1 MLCRVFNRL
10 IILLAITLMASAAVY
25 AVSPFDVYLKEVTN
39 NVFPDETAIF
49 TLTLTNNLEVEDNYR
64 FYLEGLSWNL
74 QTDPL
79 SDYLSGVTIPAH
91 NIHEVNLK
99 LKPIGSLDYG
109 TYQLEL
115 KVDSQASKN
124 SKSVFLIINLRN
136 PHPPIKEYFAVVSK
150 IVEIP
155 AVIDPRETVPIGIN
169 LENLNPKNI
178 TNLEVQLS
186 GKLINEQTTSSL
198 APLEKKK
205 ITFQVNLDPL
215 TPPQKDTLVLT
226 LLVDGR
232 VLQPII
238 KELFEVMEYSE
249 IVKELQPIEKSFLS
263 TKQTIKFTNNGN
275 VEKIYTHEQKV
286 GFFEDLFTSSDPK
299 AYKIKKDDATYL
311 AWDLQLAPEQ
321 TQSVTVTTSYVP
333 LFVLI
338 LIVILAIIAY
348 YIFRSPITVT
358 KEASILAT
366 KEGGISN
373 LKVILHVKNRSN
385 QVMDNVAIV
394 DRVPNISEI
403 EKEPELG
410 SIKPTQILQS
420 AKEGTVVKWE
430 IGSLEKLEERIIT
443 YRIKSK
449 LTIIGGVNLPSA
461 TVKFTDN
468 RGKEQVANS
477 NRLDVSI

>member
-1 MLCRVFNRL
+1 MHYRVFTRL
-10 IILLAITLMASAAVY
+10 IILLTVALMASAAVY
-25 AVSPFDVYLKEVTN
+25 AVSPFDVYSKDVTN
-39 NVFPDETAIF
+39 SIFPDETAIF
-49 TLTLTNNLEVEDNYR
+49 TVTIVNNLDVPDTYR
-64 FYLEGLSWNL
+64 LNLMGLSWSL
-74 QTDPL
+74 QSDPL
-79 SDYLSGVTIPAH
+79 SDYLSGITIPAH

-99 LKPIGSLDYG
+99 LKPIGTLEYG

-115 KVDSQASKN
+115 GIDSQQSKN
-124 SKSVFLIINLRN
+124 SKSIFLIINLRN
-136 PHPPIKEYFAVVSK
+136 PQPPIKDYFAVVSK
-150 IVEIP
+150 IIEIP
-155 AVIDPRETVPIGIN
+155 GVIDPRETVPIGIN

-178 TNLEVQLS
+178 SNLEVQLS
-186 GKLINEQTTSSL
+186 SKLINEQTVSSL

-215 TPPQKDTLVLT
+215 TPPQKDILVLT

-238 KELFEVMEYSE
+238 KEPFEIIEYSE
-249 IVKELQPIEKSFLS
+249 IVKEISPPEKGFLS
-263 TKQTIKFTNNGN
+263 SQQTIKFTNKGN
-275 VEKIYTHEQKV
+275 VDKIYMHEQKV

-299 AYKIKKDDATYL
+299 AYKIKKDEATYL
-311 AWDLQLAPEQ
+311 AWDLQLGPDA
-321 TQSVTVTTSYVP
+321 TQSITVKTSYIP
-333 LFVLI
+333 LFI
-338 LIVILAIIAY
+338 LIVVIVLAIIAY

-373 LKVILHVKNRSN
+373 LKIVLHIKNRSN
-385 QVMDNVAIV
+385 QVMDNVTIV
-394 DRVPNISEI
+394 DKIPNIAEI

-420 AKEGTVVKWE
+420 AREGTVVKWE
-430 IGSLEKLEERIIT
+430 IGSVEKLEERIIT
-443 YRIKSK
+443 YRMKSK
-449 LTIIGGVNLPSA
+449 LTIIGGINIPSA
-461 TVKFTDN
+461 TVRFADN

>member
-1 MLCRVFNRL
+1 MHYRVFNRL
-10 IILLAITLMASAAVY
+10 IILLTIALMASAVVY
-25 AVSPFDVYLKEVTN
+25 AVSPFDVYLKDVAN

-49 TLTLTNNLEVEDNYR
+49 TLTLTNNLEIEDTYR

-91 NIHEVNLK
+91 NMHEVNLK
-99 LKPIGSLDYG
+99 LKPIGALDYG

-155 AVIDPRETVPIGIN
+155 AVIDPRDTVPIGIN

-186 GKLINEQTTSSL
+186 SKLINEQATSSL

-205 ITFQVNLDPL
+205 ITFQVKLDPL
-215 TPPQKDTLVLT
+215 TPPQQDVLVLT

-238 KELFEVMEYSE
+238 KEPFEIMEYSE
-249 IVKELQPIEKSFLS
+249 IVKEIQPPEKGFLS
-263 TKQTIKFTNNGN
+263 AKQTLKFTNNGN
-275 VEKIYTHEQKV
+275 VEKIYMHEQKV
-286 GFFEDLFTSSDPK
+286 GFFEDLFTSSDPR

-333 LFVLI
+333 LFI
-338 LIVILAIIAY
+338 LVIIVILAIIAY

-420 AKEGTVVKWE
+420 GREGTVVKWE

-449 LTIIGGVNLPSA
+449 LTIIGGINLPSA

-468 RGKEQVANS
+468 RGKEQVAKS